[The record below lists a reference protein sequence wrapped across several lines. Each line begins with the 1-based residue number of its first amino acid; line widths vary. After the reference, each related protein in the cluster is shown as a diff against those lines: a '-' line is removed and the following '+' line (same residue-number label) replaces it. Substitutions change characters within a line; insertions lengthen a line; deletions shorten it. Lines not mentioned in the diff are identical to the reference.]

1 MILVF
6 TTKPF
11 VKRHPKSGA
20 WFTEKNRVNFAIA
33 QFYLEFYGAKNILY
47 IRDISK
53 FKIWKC
59 NFFILWSWKFYD
71 TMKERYNFCLIQ
83 KKNIKP
89 ITAGKRFI
97 DFKV

>member
-47 IRDISK
+47 IRDI
-53 FKIWKC
+53 I
-59 NFFILWSWKFYD
+59 
-71 TMKERYNFCLIQ
+71 
-83 KKNIKP
+83 
-89 ITAGKRFI
+89 
-97 DFKV
+97 